1 MSRNRRQPVN
11 ERGRGRPGSRPGAG
25 LAGLRWVPVPLAM
38 LLAALGFLM
47 LGVAAGQHAAA
58 DTHAHGLEEG
68 GLGLTVNTMLWMD
81 SGMDAPG
88 QPTPAGF
95 EMPASMMPGMQTA
108 GNQRLRI
115 ELYIRNVTTDPQ
127 RYALSDFV
135 LVGPGGKTWK
145 VLANAATVHSVA
157 PQDGVLDQGFS
168 TTVDLYFDV
177 PAGQTKNLSVRWS
190 HGGSTVSF
198 PVHTS
203 GTDSTSVM
211 AGMSGM

>member
-1 MSRNRRQPVN
+1 MSRNRMQPVN
-11 ERGRGRPGSRPGAG
+11 ERARGRPGSRPGAR
-25 LAGLRWVPVPLAM
+25 LVGLRWVPVPLAM
-38 LLAALGFLM
+38 LLAALGFLV
-47 LGVAAGQHAAA
+47 LGAAAGQHAAA
-58 DTHAHGLEEG
+58 NSHAHGLEAG
-68 GLGLTVNTMLWMD
+68 GLGLTVNTMLWMG
-81 SGMDAPG
+81 SGMDTPG
-88 QPTPAGF
+88 QPTPQGF
-95 EMPASMMPGMQTA
+95 DMPASMMPGMQTA

-135 LVGPGGKTWK
+135 LVGRGGKTWR
-145 VLANAATVHSVA
+145 VLANAATEHSVA
-157 PQDGVLDQGFS
+157 PQKAVLEQGFS

-177 PAGQTKNLSVRWS
+177 PAAQTKNLSVRWS

-198 PVHTS
+198 PVHTA